1 MSCSALYTTHFMVR
15 HLNRSWVLTTYKETM
30 MNTLTSIEMSKLPD
44 TQPYVEA
51 EQERLRLLKKNR
63 EYSKEIEELKR
74 KITKLSNAIHAN
86 QYRMRGENVP
96 AWLMNEYVDGTSVV
110 SLDTR
115 KKFIMSCTMDNCRG
129 FLSTQYKCGTCQTQI
144 CPDCLI
150 KKEDNHTCV
159 ESDKLTAE
167 MIKKETK
174 PCPKCGTRIYK
185 IDGCD
190 QMYCTSQ
197 QTGAVCGTAFSWKT
211 GKIETGQ
218 IHNPHYYEMARNG
231 MNLRNVGDIQCGG
244 IPDIGLILRMLRILD
259 TDLSS
264 RVARIHRRLL
274 EHIQYTA
281 NDARQRIQMHEQ
293 ETRRLRIT
301 YMLGHINK
309 EEFSTTIYKQERDHQ
324 KAVDIY
330 HILDLISIS
339 GIEAFHAIVQNF
351 PRFTEPEWRMYLVDH
366 PGFPSIQ
373 EPLKQLHAVRE
384 YCNEQLK
391 QVSITYH
398 CTVNEYD
405 DVFTAHSA
413 KYNMNGEKKK

>member
-1 MSCSALYTTHFMVR
+1 
-15 HLNRSWVLTTYKETM
+15 

-51 EQERLRLLKKNR
+51 EQERLRLMKKNR

-144 CPDCLI
+144 CADCLI

-197 QTGAVCGTAFSWKT
+197 QKGAVCGTAFSWKT

-293 ETRRLRIT
+293 ETRRVRIT

>member
-1 MSCSALYTTHFMVR
+1 
-15 HLNRSWVLTTYKETM
+15 

-264 RVARIHRRLL
+264 RVTRIHRRLL